1 MKNRFITICVILAAL
16 LSIMSFTAI
25 LMPRNARTN
34 TPEDTTEEATKEP
47 VLITFNWD
55 DDGYT
60 VPEGTTFGEFVIS
73 QYGEE
78 GSFFQTPEGEYTVVD
93 DYICFCGSPTGVPAD
108 GIIRNGES
116 YGFRRYPIT
125 SNVNDE
131 FFDCFN
137 GATWEGVV
145 SCSEHDVPFTI
156 DGNGFVEND
165 YGVICYEHDDH
176 NDCSKYFVKATD
188 LIINCYNYSACSR

>member
-1 MKNRFITICVILAAL
+1 MKNRFITICVILTAL

-25 LMPRNARTN
+25 LMPRNARTS
-34 TPEDTTEEATKEP
+34 TSEDPTEEATKEP
-47 VLITFNWD
+47 VLITFTWE

-93 DYICFCGSPTGVPAD
+93 DYICLNGRPLCVPAD
-108 GIIRNGES
+108 GIIRNGED
-116 YGFRRYPIT
+116 YGIRNSIT
-125 SNVNDE
+125 SYCNDE
-131 FFDCFN
+131 YFESYN
-137 GATWEGVV
+137 GATWEGVLICY
-145 SCSEHDVPFTI
+145 SHHLPFTI

-165 YGVICYEHDDH
+165 YGVICYEHDEH

>member
-1 MKNRFITICVILAAL
+1 
-16 LSIMSFTAI
+16 
-25 LMPRNARTN
+25 MPRNARTN

-93 DYICFCGSPTGVPAD
+93 DYICLDGRPLCVPAD
-108 GIIRNGES
+108 GIICYGEN
-116 YGFRRYPIT
+116 YGTRSLIPFYL
-125 SNVNDE
+125 NYE
-131 FFDCFN
+131 YFDSHN
-137 GATWEGVV
+137 GATWEGVI
-145 SCSEHDVPFTI
+145 SCFMHDELFII
-156 DGNGFVEND
+156 DQNGFVEND
-165 YGVICYEHDDH
+165 YGVICYEHDEH

-188 LIINCYNYSACSR
+188 LIISDYNYSACSR